1 MPKWLNKFVE
11 FLLLRK
17 RVKIKSKI
25 SRDGILA
32 KVEQIAD
39 NTPEVMLYRMTRNG
53 FFISEK
59 YTEAVPGGYSK
70 DAFAPIIRARLSQE
84 EGVTLIN
91 VAIRPNFLVYLVYL
105 PIHIISICL
114 VVTIPIAYIFTRAF
128 FERANILSDK
138 LENLLLED

>member
-1 MPKWLNKFVE
+1 MRKWLNRFIE

-17 RVKIKSKI
+17 RIKIKSKI

-32 KVEQIAD
+32 KVEQIAA
-39 NTPEVMLYRMTRNG
+39 NTPEVMLYRMTKNG

-70 DAFAPIIRARLSQE
+70 NAFAPIIKARLSQQ
-84 EGVTLIN
+84 EGVTSIN
-91 VAIRPNFLVYLVYL
+91 VAIRPSILIYLLYL

-114 VVTIPIAYIFTRAF
+114 IITIPIAYIFTRHF